1 MSSPAS
7 IGKHPV
13 HPMLVAF
20 PIGLWVFAL
29 VCDIARLFGG
39 AEVWSTVAL
48 YAIGGGIV
56 GALLAAIPGFI
67 DYLSIDEAEMKRIA
81 TTHLLLGL
89 GSVVIFGLNF
99 WLRFRLEQGS
109 KLPFLL
115 SIVGVLVIG
124 FGGWLGGKM
133 VYVKGMAVEA
143 VEELVRKEKKQEAD
157 SRQHQP
163 IRRAG

>member
-29 VCDIARLFGG
+29 VCDVVGLAGG
-39 AEVWSTVAL
+39 SPAWSTVAL
-48 YAIGGGIV
+48 YATGGGIV

-89 GSVVIFGLNF
+89 GSVVIFGFNF
-99 WLRFRLEQGS
+99 WLRFRLEEGS
-109 KLPFLL
+109 KIPLFL
-115 SIVGVLVIG
+115 SMAGVLVIG
-124 FGGWLGGKM
+124 LGGWLGGEM

-143 VEELVRKEKKQEAD
+143 VDELARKEKKQQAD

>member
-7 IGKHPV
+7 IGKHPI
-13 HPMLVAF
+13 HPMLVAL

-29 VCDIARLFGG
+29 VCDAVRLFGG
-39 AEVWSTVAL
+39 AEIWNTVAL
-48 YAIGGGIV
+48 YSIAGGIV

-81 TTHLLLGL
+81 TFHLLLGL

-99 WLRFRLEQGS
+99 YLRFRLEDGS
-109 KLPFLL
+109 KIPFLL
-115 SIVGVLVIG
+115 SLLGVIAIG
-124 FGGWLGGKM
+124 GGGWLGGEM

-143 VEELVRKEKKQEAD
+143 VEELARKQ
-157 SRQHQP
+157 R
-163 IRRAG
+163 

>member
-1 MSSPAS
+1 
-7 IGKHPV
+7 
-13 HPMLVAF
+13 MLVAF

-29 VCDIARLFGG
+29 VCDVVRLFGG
-39 AEVWSTVAL
+39 AQVWSTVAL

-89 GSVVIFGLNF
+89 SSVLIFGFNL
-99 WLRFRLEQGS
+99 WLRFRLEEGS
-109 KLPFLL
+109 KIPFLL

-143 VEELVRKEKKQEAD
+143 VEELVRKQRKPEAD
-157 SRQHQP
+157 SRPHQP